1 MSKRIHLSTEAAYVL
16 GLVILSLSTAIMEK
30 ADLGMSMVVAPAYV
44 LHRWL
49 SPNLPFVTFGVA
61 EYLLQ
66 GCLLLLTGLLTRRFR
81 LPYLFSFV
89 TAVLYGLCLDGWMLV
104 VGLIPTGFTG
114 LLPVRILFY
123 LIGMVFC
130 AMSVALLFR
139 TYISPEA
146 YELTVKELSATKN
159 WEIHKVKT
167 VYDCIS
173 CAVALVMSFAAFG
186 FGTFVGIKWG
196 TIFCALV
203 NGWLISRWDK
213 LFDNRFTFT
222 DRLPELKKWFT

>member
-1 MSKRIHLSTEAAYVL
+1 MNKRISLSTEAAYVL
-16 GLVILSLSTAIMEK
+16 GLVILALSTAIMEK

-44 LHRWL
+44 IHRWL
-49 SPNLPFVTFGVA
+49 SPAIPFITFGVA

-66 GCLLLLTGLLTRRFR
+66 GCLLAFTSVLVKRFK
-81 LPYLFSFV
+81 LSYLFSFV
-89 TAVLYGLCLDGWMLV
+89 TAVLYGLCLDGWMWV
-104 VGLIPTGFTG
+104 VGQLPDSFTG
-114 LLPVRILFY
+114 LLPTRVAFY

-146 YELTVKELSATKN
+146 YELTVKELAPRHG
-159 WEIHKVKT
+159 WQIHKVKT

-173 CAVALVMSFAAFG
+173 CAVAVAMSFAAFG
-186 FGTFVGIKWG
+186 VGTFVGVKWG
-196 TIFCALV
+196 TIVCALM

-213 LFDNRFTFT
+213 LFDQRFTFG
-222 DRLPELKKWFT
+222 DALPKLRKWFS

>member
-1 MSKRIHLSTEAAYVL
+1 MNKRISLSTEAAYVL
-16 GLVILSLSTAIMEK
+16 GLVILALSTAIMEK

-44 LHRWL
+44 IHRWL
-49 SPNLPFVTFGVA
+49 SPAFPFITFGVA

-66 GCLLLLTGLLTRRFR
+66 GCLLVLTGFLTRHFR
-81 LPYLFSFV
+81 LSYLFSFV
-89 TAVLYGLCLDGWMLV
+89 TAVLYGFCLDGWMWV
-104 VGLIPTGFTG
+104 VGKIPAAFTG
-114 LLPVRILFY
+114 LLPTRIAFY
-123 LIGMVFC
+123 LIGMIFC

-146 YELTVKELSATKN
+146 YELTVKELAVSHN

-173 CAVALVMSFAAFG
+173 CAVAVVMSFAAFG
-186 FGTFVGIKWG
+186 VGTFVGVRWG

-203 NGWLISRWDK
+203 NGWLISLWDK
-213 LFDNRFTFT
+213 LFDNRFVFH
-222 DRLPELKKWFT
+222 DALPKCRKWFT